1 MSPEY
6 VMRGQYS
13 TKSDVFSFG
22 ILVIEIVTG
31 QRNAGSYFYD
41 QNEDIIS
48 IVWRHWSEGAIA
60 EMVDDSLG
68 RNYSETEVLKCV
80 NIGLLCL
87 QQNPVD
93 RPAMS
98 DVVVML
104 DGDATSSLPPAARP
118 TFFLDPSLVYSN
130 ASVTVSY
137 PSAR

>member
-1 MSPEY
+1 
-6 VMRGQYS
+6 
-13 TKSDVFSFG
+13 
-22 ILVIEIVTG
+22 
-31 QRNAGSYFYD
+31 
-41 QNEDIIS
+41 
-48 IVWRHWSEGAIA
+48 
-60 EMVDDSLG
+60 MVDDSLG